1 MEGEQTQDEPERCGF
16 EKEKRDE
23 GRQDIGCRKKVNMGK
38 EGERMSQK
46 GTAQVRMCATQI
58 HCGEDE
64 VVI

>member
-1 MEGEQTQDEPERCGF
+1 
-16 EKEKRDE
+16 
-23 GRQDIGCRKKVNMGK
+23 MGK

-58 HCGEDE
+58 YCGEDE